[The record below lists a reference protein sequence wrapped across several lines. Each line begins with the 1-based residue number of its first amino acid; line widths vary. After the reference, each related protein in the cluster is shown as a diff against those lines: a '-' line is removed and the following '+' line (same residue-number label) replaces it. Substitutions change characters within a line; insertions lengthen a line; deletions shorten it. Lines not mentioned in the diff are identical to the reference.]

1 LVLGAT
7 LAAAA
12 EIPGKIAFI
21 GLDHQVYLADPNGGE
36 PRALTRGEAGRMA
49 RGATASSVAFAQGE
63 SPGTPEQR
71 FSWPTWSPDGQA
83 LVE

>member
-1 LVLGAT
+1 MLGAT